1 MVIFI
6 SETHFI
12 LTSKNKEKL
21 FLWGVA
27 VVIALFSREIFI
39 VFLPIVLLSMF
50 LLHKRK
56 KLSTKSLLIPGLVF
70 CFFIALNIPSLQ
82 ENHKLSYDTK
92 NPPSNVEATWVQRQ
106 YYAQMLV
113 NNGKL
118 KNYNHPTW
126 AETDAYL
133 TKNGKDALPNNT
145 LSGLT
150 FDIIVTVKE
159 FFRDFLYIGLYSI
172 RQLGLILLVILF
184 FGFREFYKKKK
195 ITTQSY
201 IPVIVL
207 IMILIFAII
216 IISFVELRWL
226 GAVFIMSILY
236 YSLLVLKNK
245 IPALLVSFNY
255 EIIILICFYGMY
267 SLFQKII

>member
-1 MVIFI
+1 
-6 SETHFI
+6 
-12 LTSKNKEKL
+12 
-21 FLWGVA
+21 
-27 VVIALFSREIFI
+27 
-39 VFLPIVLLSMF
+39 
-50 LLHKRK
+50 
-56 KLSTKSLLIPGLVF
+56 
-70 CFFIALNIPSLQ
+70 LQ

-159 FFRDFLYIGLYSI
+159 FFKDFLYIGLYSI

-226 GAVFIMSILY
+226 GAVFIVSNLY